1 MSKEFEKLMCAH
13 EESDKYYIESIK
25 EIKARVKEEFENAD
39 EFLEYLESD
48 EKTAQA
54 FFDYSGTKPYSF
66 RIIPVRKS
74 NELYV
79 KKHTSTQRPYYHSHA
94 FYELIF
100 VQSGK
105 GAYFSYPQ
113 GEKIAISKGDVCL
126 CAPGSINALA
136 RAAKKD
142 VVIKFVIPA
151 ELSKAC
157 FPLSDLI
164 ENGEI
169 KIFSDVGDK
178 AASFLV
184 NALKESGKSSKYC
197 TEQQKAWLTLFFASI
212 TQEKEAVKGDVV
224 QKFEKYVQSS
234 LRTADLSGF
243 AKFAGYNTDYAAR
256 LFKQAT
262 GKTFCAALTDLRLKR
277 AKKLLKESD
286 ITVEGVAL
294 AVGFA
299 NASGLYKQF
308 SASFGITPAKYR
320 RSAK

>member
-13 EESDKYYIESIK
+13 EERDRYYIDSTEEVK
-25 EIKARVKEEFENAD
+25 FRVREEFENAD
-39 EFLEYLESD
+39 EFLAYLEGD
-48 EKTAQA
+48 EKAAQA
-54 FFDYSGTKPYSF
+54 FFDYSGTKPYPLK
-66 RIIPVRKS
+66 IIPVRKS

-105 GAYFSYPQ
+105 GAYFSYPE

-126 CAPGSINALA
+126 CAPGSVNALA

-142 VVIKFVIPA
+142 IVIKFVIPT
-151 ELSKAC
+151 EFSKC
-157 FPLSDLI
+157 VFPLSDLI

-169 KIFSDVGDK
+169 KIFSDIGDK
-178 AASFLV
+178 TAGFLV
-184 NALKESGKSSKYC
+184 NALEEYGKGSKYGA
-197 TEQQKAWLTLFFASI
+197 EQVKAWLTLFFAGI
-212 TQEKEAVKGDVV
+212 KQEKEAAKGDVV
-224 QKFEKYVQSS
+224 QKFEKYVQFS
-234 LRTADLSGF
+234 LRTANLSGF
-243 AKFAGYNTDYAAR
+243 AKYAGYNSDYAAR

-262 GKTFCAALTDLRLKR
+262 GKTFCSVLTDLRLKH
-277 AKKLLKESD
+277 AKKLLKETD
-286 ITVEGVAL
+286 ITVEGIAL

-320 RSAK
+320 RSAR